1 MIKQLK
7 SISMLAVA
15 GIIAASVTSC
25 QEPDYPAPQQ
35 SAAGPNAG
43 SSRVRFTN
51 ASNAAGLSLFVEN
64 TAAGSTLAPGQST
77 DYVALPLI
85 ASAQFRAKGP
95 GGTLGTNDLAQK
107 LAVAAGTN
115 YTVFVT
121 DSIARP
127 RVVAATGAV
136 TDAGGLRFLQVT
148 DNLTAPVA
156 GNAHVRFFHLA
167 ADAPAVSVRLQATAP
182 ASVTTTTA
190 TLQNRAYRVTTV
202 TSGTVTTNYA
212 NFTPVPAATYT
223 VQVFAGATIPT
234 SATVSPVVSV
244 TGLPLADGKIYT
256 IYARGLI
263 RDRTLGAGLIQHN

>member
-7 SISMLAVA
+7 SIALLAIA
-15 GIIAASVTSC
+15 GIIAASVVSC

-35 SAAGPNAG
+35 SSAGPNAT
-43 SSRVRFTN
+43 SSRVRFAN

-64 TAAGSTLAPGQST
+64 TAAGSTLALGQST

-95 GGTLGTNDLAQK
+95 GGTLGTNDLSQK
-107 LAVAAGTN
+107 FTVAAGTN

-136 TDAGGLRFLQVT
+136 TDAGGVRFLQVT
-148 DNLTAPVA
+148 DNLAAPVA

-167 ADAPAVSVRLQATAP
+167 PDAPAVSVRLQATAP
-182 ASVTTTTA
+182 ASVTTTA
-190 TLQNRAYRVTTV
+190 TLLNRAYRVTTV
-202 TSGTVTTNYA
+202 TSGTVTTNFV
-212 NFTPVPAATYT
+212 NFTPVPAATYN

-234 SATVSPVVSV
+234 SATVAPVVSV
-244 TGLPLADGKIYT
+244 SGLTLVDGKIYT
-256 IYARGLI
+256 IFARGLI
-263 RDRTLGAGLIQHN
+263 RERTLGAGLIQHN

>member
-7 SISMLAVA
+7 SMSMLAIT
-15 GIIAASVTSC
+15 GIIAASVISC

-35 SAAGPNAG
+35 SATGPNAS
-43 SSRVRFTN
+43 SSRVRFVN
-51 ASNAAGLSLFVEN
+51 ASNADGLSMFLEN
-64 TAAGSTLAPGQST
+64 TAVGSALAPGQST

-107 LAVAAGTN
+107 LAVAANTN

-121 DSIARP
+121 DTIARP

-136 TDAGGLRFLQVT
+136 TDAGGVRFLSVT
-148 DNLTAPVA
+148 DNLAAPAA

-167 ADAPAVSVRLQATAP
+167 PDAPAVSVRLQPTAP
-182 ASVTTTTA
+182 ASVTVTP
-190 TLQNRAYRVTTV
+190 TLLNRAYRVTTV
-202 TSGTVTTNYA
+202 TSGTVTTNFA
-212 NFTPVPAATYT
+212 NFTPVPAATYN

-244 TGLPLADGKIYT
+244 TGLPLAEGKIYT

-263 RDRTLGAGLIQHN
+263 RTRTLGAGLIQHN